1 MFRTAYLLMFPLVV
15 AQMPAQQTAPPQRTI
30 TSRPDG
36 GVDASQKAEVNS
48 QAGSAALERYR
59 TMWQKMTPAQ
69 QKALVSNGG
78 YTPDQYEHMLKQQ
91 GLGFAEPKTA
101 ERPRGAASPDP
112 SGAVDANAFHALST
126 ALEDRNAI
134 RDGNLSL
141 VQKDGCPP
149 ELASRIADL
158 KAKLQGYE
166 YELTGATAPANA
178 TGQRSLEKSGGP
190 DALLVANEWFKRA
203 PDRQPAA
210 TGSDSE
216 GAGNRTRESKLLDA
230 ALAGT
235 ETGVVPERID
245 AKSPAAERNRKVVEQ
260 DMARVKAEL
269 EQLSGACAA
278 RK

>member
-1 MFRTAYLLMFPLVV
+1 MLRTACLLMFSIVV
-15 AQMPAQQTAPPQRTI
+15 AQMPAQQTAPPHRTI
-30 TSRPDG
+30 TSRPDAG
-36 GVDASQKAEVNS
+36 ADASQKAEANS

-59 TMWQKMTPAQ
+59 AMWQKMTPAQ

-91 GLGFAEPKTA
+91 GMGFVEPKTGD
-101 ERPRGAASPDP
+101 RPRGAASPDP
-112 SGAVDANAFHALST
+112 GGAVDADALHSLSK
-126 ALEDRNAI
+126 ALQDRNAI
-134 RDGNLSL
+134 RDGNLLL

-178 TGQRSLEKSGGP
+178 SGQRSIEKSGGP
-190 DALLVANEWFKRA
+190 DALAVANEWFKRA
-203 PDRQPAA
+203 RDRQPAA
-210 TGSDSE
+210 AGSDSE
-216 GAGNRTRESKLLDA
+216 GAGHRTRESKLLDA

-245 AKSPAAERNRKVVEQ
+245 AKSPVAERNRKAVED